1 MFQSFI
7 NDNASDDVPSDEVV
21 DEDEGVTVR
30 EDDFDVQDDE
40 EEEVE
45 EEEEGESAAMP
56 LQQTQES
63 ARAFLPTSDPYNS
76 RRG

>member
-1 MFQSFI
+1 MFQTFI
-7 NDNASDDVPSDEVV
+7 NDNASDGVPSDEVL
-21 DEDEGVTVR
+21 DEDEDVTVR
-30 EDDFDVQDDE
+30 EDDFDVQDDD
-40 EEEVE
+40 E
-45 EEEEGESAAMP
+45 EEEEEAEQATLA